1 MDRDLSTT
9 ELWRRLANTV
19 RTGTVAEA
27 DYLNARVRV
36 QIEDLTTAWLPWV
49 AQRAGED
56 ATWWPPEVGEQVVVL
71 SPSGELEQGIVVGS
85 LYYQSYPAPADAATI
100 RRIQMGDGAVFEY
113 DREAKKLTVS
123 LPGDADVTVKGKAS
137 FKVTGNVSVATDGKA
152 DVSAKKDVV
161 VSSGG
166 TAKVDAKAVEIA
178 GTDGQVVTTKHV
190 CAYTGNPHPQGSTL
204 VKAGG

>member
-1 MDRDLSTT
+1 MDRDLSIT

-19 RTGTVAEA
+19 RTGTVAEV

-36 QIEDLTTAWLPWV
+36 QIEDLTTAWLIWAV
-49 AQRAGED
+49 QRAHED

-100 RRIQMGDGAVFEY
+100 RRVQIGDGAVVEY
-113 DREAKKLTVS
+113 DREKSALTIS
-123 LPGDADVTVKGKAS
+123 LPGDADVTIKGKAS
-137 FKVTGNVSVATDGKA
+137 IQVTDNVSVSTQGKA
-152 DVSAKKDVV
+152 DVSAKKDVA
-161 VSSGG
+161 VSAGG
-166 TAKVDAKAVEIA
+166 TAKVDAQAVEIA